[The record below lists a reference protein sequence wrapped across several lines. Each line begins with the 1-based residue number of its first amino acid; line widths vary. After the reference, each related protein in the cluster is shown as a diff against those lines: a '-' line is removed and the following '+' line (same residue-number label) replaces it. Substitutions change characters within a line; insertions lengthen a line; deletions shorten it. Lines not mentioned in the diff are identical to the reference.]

1 MPDLAATVAGRS
13 AGVDEASVM
22 THSELRRQL
31 VAVAEQ
37 LVSGG
42 VLSQSGHANISARIG
57 DDAMLM
63 TVRGSVVGVTA
74 EELAVV
80 TFGGDVREGEL
91 TKENE
96 AIVQMHAVLYRERPD
111 VGAVLHAH
119 PPHVTA
125 FALANRSIPARL
137 ETLLNRGQT
146 RDVPVVPW
154 APRSSPRL
162 VASIQDALTAN
173 PDTYAVVLG
182 NHGVLAFGKNLAEG
196 ARLLTALEECAQ
208 AEILA
213 TSIGGACALPALV

>member
-1 MPDLAATVAGRS
+1 MS
-13 AGVDEASVM
+13 N
-22 THSELRRQL
+22 SELRRQL
-31 VAVAEQ
+31 VTVAEQ

-42 VLSQSGHANISARIG
+42 VLSQSGHANISARI
-57 DDAMLM
+57 DDDTMLM
-63 TVRGSVVGVTA
+63 TVQGSVIGVTT

-80 TFGGDVREGEL
+80 TFDGDVREGEL
-91 TKENE
+91 SKENA
-96 AIVQMHAVLYRERPD
+96 AIVQMHAVVYRQRKD

-146 RDVPVVPW
+146 CDVPVVPW

-162 VASIQDALTAN
+162 VASIRDVLATIPATHAIL
-173 PDTYAVVLG
+173 LG
-182 NHGVLAFGKNLAEG
+182 NHGVLAFGKSLADG

-208 AEILA
+208 SEILA
-213 TSIGGACALPALV
+213 ANIGGGRALPALVEPPPSSLSAAS